1 MADHDWAAL
10 YGQLEAATAEYD
22 RAELVELLRDLIRDL
37 VIDALPTGAPTAAS
51 PDLSGMDFARLIG
64 WLKRNLSVPELA
76 LFEVDGDRVIVEADG
91 PRVLSTGR
99 DAPRPTAGWPAA
111 APPPAPR
118 ATDAFPATTGPAAGP
133 AAPAPSPVQQAQT
146 ARRQEEDAKKA
157 AEKLSPGFR
166 GLEFD

>member
-10 YGQLEAATAEYD
+10 YGQLEAATADYD

-118 ATDAFPATTGPAAGP
+118 GTDAFPAAAP
-133 AAPAPSPVQQAQT
+133 AAPAASPVQQAQT
-146 ARRQEEDAKKA
+146 ARRQEDDAKKA